1 MNVYDFDKTISHTDS
16 TAAFVMYC
24 IKRWPKVL
32 LTMPGTGVAALGM
45 VLKVLPKTQFKQYM
59 YRFLKH
65 IPDIDQAVV
74 DFWDSGKVTIHKW
87 YLAQHQED
95 DLVISASPEFLLRPM
110 CQRLGI
116 SRLIASVVDPHTGKY
131 TGVNC
136 HGASKVERY
145 REQYGEIVPEA
156 FYSDSYSDEPMAKIS
171 SSAYMVRG
179 EVVEAW
185 NFKDK
190 EAMSCTTM

>member
-1 MNVYDFDKTISHTDS
+1 MNVYDFDKTITHVDS

-24 IKRWPKVL
+24 IRRYPKVI

-45 VLKVLPKTQFKQYM
+45 ALKVLPKTQFKQYM
-59 YRFLKH
+59 YRFLKY
-65 IPDIDQAVV
+65 IPDIDQAVI
-74 DFWDSGKVTIHKW
+74 DFWDSGKVAIHKW
-87 YLAQHQED
+87 YLDKHMED

-116 SRLIASVVDPHTGKY
+116 NNLIASLVDPKTGKY

-136 HGASKVERY
+136 HGQSKVERY
-145 REQYGEIVPEA
+145 REIYGSQTPEE
-156 FYSDSYSDEPMAKIS
+156 FYSDSYRDEPMAKIS

-179 EVVEAW
+179 ESIEPW
-185 NFKDK
+185 QF
-190 EAMSCTTM
+190 